1 MYREKL
7 RQDSLSTTCW
17 VVCMEGAVNLY
28 EKVGTLGFLTWM
40 LDLYICDQVLK
51 NRGKKIEV
59 GFI

>member
-1 MYREKL
+1 
-7 RQDSLSTTCW
+7 
-17 VVCMEGAVNLY
+17 MEGAVNLY